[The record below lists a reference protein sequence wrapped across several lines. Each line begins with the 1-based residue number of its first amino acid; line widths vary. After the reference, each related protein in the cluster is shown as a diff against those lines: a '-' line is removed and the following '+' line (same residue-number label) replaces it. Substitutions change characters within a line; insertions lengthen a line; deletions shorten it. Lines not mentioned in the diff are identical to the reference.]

1 MCKMMFSHEN
11 AGTTPPL
18 RRVHRRALLCVAQTI
33 TAWNWLSCC
42 FRYNFTSLLYIY
54 VLPTRA
60 TQLTDSVVCNFR
72 SKTIFHLSLHGTRT
86 VRHPYSDLPYFYLP
100 TLATTALFA
109 RLRGSLRLPSLELPI
124 SSHRSRSQC
133 SSQCSVRLPN
143 DSTHVARVLCSRA
156 EKGVV
161 RLEAFE

>member
-1 MCKMMFSHEN
+1 MRWWFWFHMRIQVLL
-11 AGTTPPL
+11 TLPL
-18 RRVHRRALLCVAQTI
+18 RRVDRRALLCVAQTI

-54 VLPTRA
+54 VLPARA

-72 SKTIFHLSLHGTRT
+72 SKTIFHLSLYGTRT

-124 SSHRSRSQC
+124 SSHC
-133 SSQCSVRLPN
+133 FHKLPN
-143 DSTHVARVLCSRA
+143 DNTHVAGVLCSCA
-156 EKGVV
+156 EKGV